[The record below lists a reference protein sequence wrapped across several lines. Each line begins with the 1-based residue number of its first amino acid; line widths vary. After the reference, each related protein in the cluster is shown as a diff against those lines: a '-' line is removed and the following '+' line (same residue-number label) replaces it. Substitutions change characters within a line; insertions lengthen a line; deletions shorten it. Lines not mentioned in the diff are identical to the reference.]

1 MLECDRGASWS
12 LKELYLLQQR
22 VGKALEPTCFL
33 GAIAG
38 VLSHERVA
46 QRALDS
52 VFSLGWGFEF
62 YCTP

>member
-1 MLECDRGASWS
+1 MLECDRRASWS
-12 LKELYLLQQR
+12 LKELYLLRQR
-22 VGKALEPTCFL
+22 VGKALELSCFL